1 MLGAFDLRSQLPDS
15 AVAFYLGSTSPD
27 VRATAAEMLACQ
39 PPLVVGSG
47 QHRSKSPQLYEEK
60 MALLKTPH
68 LQVTLGASDFTA
80 MMMALLGSSSAG
92 DTSSTGGVEAHLERC
107 AGSHSLPSRLVMEHK
122 DYRAYWIGYHLAQ
135 FCVNNKLKTPLGK
148 PQDTLTSI
156 EKALRNSNQVLMNG
170 NGDVK
175 DASMR
180 VRCKVVQHDLNSRLV
195 VLRQALFC
203 TLFWKTR

>member
-1 MLGAFDLRSQLPDS
+1 
-15 AVAFYLGSTSPD
+15 
-27 VRATAAEMLACQ
+27 
-39 PPLVVGSG
+39 
-47 QHRSKSPQLYEEK
+47 

-68 LQVTLGASDFTA
+68 LQMTLGASDFTA

-92 DTSSTGGVEAHLERC
+92 GVEAHLERC
-107 AGSHSLPSRLVMEHK
+107 AGSHSLPSRMVMEHK

-180 VRCKVVQHDLNSRLV
+180 VRCKVGQYDMNSRLV
-195 VLRQALFC
+195 VVRSPPQNPKAFMS
-203 TLFWKTR
+203 FPP